1 MTRITE
7 LAKYL
12 IKSYETNN
20 NAEFEKSELKLQKLM
35 YFAQREAIAITGEP
49 LFENQFEGWQ
59 YGPVLTELRHFFEED
74 QSKSVIDL
82 DETSKYIIDNTV
94 TRYGKYEPWYI
105 ANLSH
110 KETSWKN
117 SRKGLSDNEKGN
129 NLIKLEDIKKDA
141 DNVRLYD
148 HLYDMYIDE
157 FEEADEENM
166 NFGL

>member
-1 MTRITE
+1 MTNIIE
-7 LAKYL
+7 IAKYL
-12 IKSYETNN
+12 IKSYEINN

-74 QSKSVIDL
+74 QMKIKIDL

-117 SRKGLSDNEKGN
+117 SRKGLSDDEKGN
-129 NLIKLEDIKKDA
+129 KLIKIEDIKKDA
-141 DNVRLYD
+141 ENVRLYD

-157 FEEADEENM
+157 FEDVDEENM
-166 NFGL
+166 EFGL

>member
-1 MTRITE
+1 MTKITE
-7 LAKYL
+7 IAKYL
-12 IKSYETNN
+12 IKSYEVNN

-49 LFENQFEGWQ
+49 LFEEQFEGWQ
-59 YGPVLTELRHFFEED
+59 YGPVLTDLRHYFEED
-74 QSKSVIDL
+74 QSKITINL
-82 DETSKYIIDNTV
+82 DETTKYIIDNTV

-117 SRKGLSDNEKGN
+117 SRKGLSENEKGN

-141 DNVRLYD
+141 ENVRLYD

-157 FEEADEENM
+157 FEDADEENM
-166 NFGL
+166 HFGL

>member
-59 YGPVLTELRHFFEED
+59 YGPVLTELRHFFKED

>member
-74 QSKSVIDL
+74 QSKSVINL

>member
-94 TRYGKYEPWYI
+94 TRYRKYEPWYI

>member
-1 MTRITE
+1 MTEIKE
-7 LAKYL
+7 IAKYL
-12 IKSYETNN
+12 IKSYEINN

-59 YGPVLTELRHFFEED
+59 YGPVLTEIRHFFEED
-74 QSKSVIDL
+74 QTKTTIDL

-110 KETSWKN
+110 KETSWKK
-117 SRKGLSDNEKGN
+117 SRKGLSENEKGN
-129 NLIKLEDIKKDA
+129 NLIKLKDIKKDA
-141 DNVRLYD
+141 ENVRLYD

-157 FEEADEENM
+157 FEDADEENM
-166 NFGL
+166 HFGL

>member
-94 TRYGKYEPWYI
+94 TRYGKYETWYI

-141 DNVRLYD
+141 DNVRVYD